1 MRARTTVLVTAV
13 TLAAAGAGA
22 SVAAATPG
30 PTPPYGLTGACNMTN
45 PNAAFGM
52 FTIAGSVANPNGFDG
67 GMITAILNTNG
78 GTIPENCGG

>member
-1 MRARTTVLVTAV
+1 MRARTTLLVTAL
-13 TLAAAGAGA
+13 TLAASGAGA
-22 SVAAATPG
+22 ALPRRSRTH
-30 PTPPYGLTGACNMTN
+30 TPYGLTGACNMTN

-78 GTIPENCGG
+78 GTIPDNC

>member
-1 MRARTTVLVTAV
+1 MRVRTTVLVTAV
-13 TLAAAGAGA
+13 TLLASGAGA

-30 PTPPYGLTGACNMTN
+30 PTPPYGLTGACNMTY

-78 GTIPENCGG
+78 GTIPDICGG

>member
-1 MRARTTVLVTAV
+1 MKARTILLVTALS
-13 TLAAAGAGA
+13 LAATGAAA
-22 SVAAATPG
+22 SVATATPG
-30 PTPPYGLTGACNMTN
+30 PTPDHGLTGACNMTN

>member
-1 MRARTTVLVTAV
+1 MRARTTALVTAV
-13 TLAAAGAGA
+13 TLAASGAVA

-78 GTIPENCGG
+78 GTIPEICGG